1 MWRRCSRSGGRG
13 GTGWTADAAGVE
25 HEAMTTRLDHVNVQT
40 LKLAATV
47 AFYRDVIGLEQRDPP
62 GLDPKLVQWMHG
74 ADGHALVH
82 ISTVGSLLA
91 DGEGFREGGKTGA
104 VHHVALNCWGH
115 DAMVATIE
123 KHALPYRLNYV
134 AVVDLKQIFVED
146 PNGVLLE
153 LNYPAGQH

>member
-1 MWRRCSRSGGRG
+1 
-13 GTGWTADAAGVE
+13 
-25 HEAMTTRLDHVNVQT
+25 MTTRLDHVNVQT
-40 LKLAATV
+40 LRLDETV

-74 ADGHALVH
+74 AGGHPLVH

-91 DGEGFREGGKTGA
+91 DGEGYREGGKTGA

-115 DAMVATIE
+115 DAMVQTLE
-123 KHALPYRLNYV
+123 RHGLPYRLNHV
-134 AVVDLKQIFVED
+134 QVIDLKQIFVED

>member
-1 MWRRCSRSGGRG
+1 
-13 GTGWTADAAGVE
+13 
-25 HEAMTTRLDHVNVQT
+25 MTTRLDHVNLQT
-40 LKLAATV
+40 LRLDETV
-47 AFYRDVIGLEQRDPP
+47 AFYRDVIGLEVRDPP

-91 DGEGFREGGKTGA
+91 DGEGFREGGNTGA

-123 KHALPYRLNYV
+123 KHGLPYRLNHV
-134 AVVDLKQIFVED
+134 TVIDLKQIFVED

>member
-1 MWRRCSRSGGRG
+1 MP
-13 GTGWTADAAGVE
+13 
-25 HEAMTTRLDHVNVQT
+25 TRLDHVNVQT
-40 LKLAATV
+40 LKLAEPV

-82 ISTVGSLLA
+82 VSPVGSLLA
-91 DGEGFREGGKTGA
+91 DGDGFKEGGKTGA

-123 KHALPYRLNYV
+123 KHGLTYRLNHV
-134 AVVDLKQIFVED
+134 QVIDLKQIFVED

-153 LNYPAGQH
+153 LNYPAGQHRRNQNPQGEKGRDEGVRAGGAKET

>member
-1 MWRRCSRSGGRG
+1 
-13 GTGWTADAAGVE
+13 
-25 HEAMTTRLDHVNVQT
+25 MTTRLDHVNVQT
-40 LKLAATV
+40 LKLSETV

-74 ADGHALVH
+74 ADGHALLH

-91 DGEGFREGGKTGA
+91 DGDGFKEGGKTGA

-115 DAMVATIE
+115 DAMVQTLE
-123 KHALPYRLNYV
+123 RHGLKYRLNHV
-134 AVVDLKQIFVED
+134 QVIDLKQIFVED